1 MTYLFAAAEF
11 DWAVFWKY
19 VWPPTALENP
29 LIRDGLIA
37 TVFMAV
43 TAQILGVL
51 IGVVAGIGQSSKV
64 APLRWFFKTYI
75 FYFRG
80 TPLTIQLAL
89 IYFGSA
95 TLGIYQF
102 PDVEIAGVNLS
113 GIVQAGVVGLALNEG
128 AYMAEIVRA
137 GVLGVDPGQS
147 EAAKAIGMRNLQTL
161 RFIILPQAARII
173 VPPLGNQFNQMLKST
188 TLVVIIGGAE
198 LFNAFQ
204 QVNSVIFKPFEL
216 FFAASFYFLALTAIW
231 TLIQGWMERR
241 LDPAGRA
248 ARAAGGEARF
258 LKRVFSGQR

>member
-1 MTYLFAAAEF
+1 MTFLIATAEF

-37 TVFMAV
+37 TVFMAIV
-43 TAQILGVL
+43 AEALGVL
-51 IGVVAGIGQSSKV
+51 IGVFAGIGQSSRW
-64 APLRWFFKTYI
+64 APLRWLFKTYI
-75 FYFRG
+75 LYFRG

-102 PDVEIAGVNLS
+102 PDLHIGGVNFS
-113 GIVQAGVVGLALNEG
+113 GIIQAGILGLALNEG

-147 EAAKAIGMRNLQTL
+147 EAAKAIGMRNIQTL

-173 VPPLGNQFNQMLKST
+173 LPPLGNQFNQMLKST

-204 QVNSVIFKPFEL
+204 QVNAVIFKPFEL
-216 FFAASFYFLALTAIW
+216 FLAASFYFLALTAIW
-231 TLIQGWMERR
+231 TLIQSWMERR
-241 LDPAGRA
+241 LDPAGQA
-248 ARAAGGEARF
+248 AAAAAGNTPFFR
-258 LKRVFSGQR
+258 RVFSGQR

>member
-1 MTYLFAAAEF
+1 MSLVYAAVEF

-43 TAQILGVL
+43 TAEVLGVV
-51 IGVVAGIGQSSKV
+51 IGVIAGIGQSSRV
-64 APLRWFFKTYI
+64 APLRWIFKAYI
-75 FYFRG
+75 LYFRG

-95 TLGIYQF
+95 ALGLYTF
-102 PDVEIAGVNLS
+102 PDVHIVGINLQ
-113 GIVQAGVVGLALNEG
+113 GIIQAGVLGLALNEG

-137 GVLGVDPGQS
+137 GVLGVEAGQW

-161 RFIILPQAARII
+161 RFIVMPQAARII

-204 QVNSVIFKPFEL
+204 QVNAVIFKPFEL

-231 TLIQGWMERR
+231 TVIQSWMERR

-248 ARAAGGEARF
+248 AARAAGSTGF
-258 LKRVFSGQR
+258 FTRVFSGQR

>member
-1 MTYLFAAAEF
+1 MIHLIATAEF

-43 TAQILGVL
+43 TAQALGVL
-51 IGVVAGIGQSSKV
+51 IGVVAGIGQSSRWL
-64 APLRWFFKTYI
+64 PLRWLFKTYI
-75 FYFRG
+75 LYFRG

-95 TLGIYQF
+95 ALGIYQF
-102 PDVEIAGVNLS
+102 PDLHIGGINFS
-113 GIVQAGVVGLALNEG
+113 GIIQAGILGLALNEG

-137 GVLGVDPGQS
+137 GVLGVDAGQW
-147 EAAKAIGMRNLQTL
+147 EAAKAIGMRNMQTL

-173 VPPLGNQFNQMLKST
+173 VPPLGNEFNQMLKST

-204 QVNSVIFKPFEL
+204 QVNAVIFKPFEL

-231 TLIQGWMERR
+231 SVVQGWMERR
-241 LDPAGRA
+241 LDPAGQA
-248 ARAAGGEARF
+248 AKAAAGTPGF
-258 LKRVFSGQR
+258 LKRAFAGQR